1 MTRCLILVTGYFGLT
16 HKTDKITKKGILI
29 KKSKIVKHF
38 DRSDDNK
45 WGWLDKHFKDGN
57 ILDETILR
65 R

>member
-1 MTRCLILVTGYFGLT
+1 MTRCLILATGYFGLT
-16 HKTDKITKKGILI
+16 HKTDKITKMVIVI

-57 ILDETILR
+57 IPDATISG
-65 R
+65 